1 VLVEQVDDI
10 GVQPLQGSVCH
21 VADMLRPA
29 VHAALAAFGI
39 EVEAELRGDDD
50 LVAER
55 RQRLTEQ
62 FLVLVG
68 AVGNR
73 LPPLPSW

>member
-1 VLVEQVDDI
+1 
-10 GVQPLQGSVCH
+10 
-21 VADMLRPA
+21 MLRPA